1 MKTVITALLI
11 LVCFNL
17 KAQDSSYNA
26 TIRFNLTDSVENDI
40 TFKRKATFEAM
51 IYNQR
56 VNSIALQFAI
66 DFFAADGTRRMK
78 SAKGYAKEVIVSTS
92 NYVVTSTGAWVGTE
106 AQMLAAYGTLKIPG
120 NIDSGYV
127 KITGSKFYQLSTPCT
142 SEYDWFISKIDA
154 TNKISTVIRNIG
166 QREAAA
172 GKLN

>member
-1 MKTVITALLI
+1 MKKVITAILI
-11 LVCFNL
+11 LVSL
-17 KAQDSSYNA
+17 TTQAQDSSYNA

-66 DFFAADGTRRMK
+66 DFFAADGNRKMK
-78 SAKGYAKEVIVSTS
+78 SAKGYAKEIIVGTN

-106 AQMLAAYGTLKIPG
+106 QQMLSLYGVHKNGNVDSPYLKIA
-120 NIDSGYV
+120 
-127 KITGSKFYQLSTPCT
+127 GSKFYELTTPCI
-142 SEYDWFISKIDA
+142 SEYDWLISKIDA
-154 TNKISTVIRNIG
+154 SNKISTVIRNIG

>member
-26 TIRFNLTDSVENDI
+26 TIKFNLTDSVENGI
-40 TFKRKATFEAM
+40 TFQRKAEFEAM

-66 DFFAADGTRRMK
+66 SFFNSDGTKKMR
-78 SAKGYAKEVIVSTS
+78 SAKGYAKEIIVGTN

-106 AQMLAAYGTLKIPG
+106 SEMLSAYGVHKNGNVDSPYLKIL
-120 NIDSGYV
+120 
-127 KITGSKFYQLSTPCT
+127 GSKFYQLTTPCQT
-142 SEYDWFISKIDA
+142 EYDWLISKIDA
-154 TNKISTVIRNIG
+154 SNKISTVIKNIG
-166 QREAAA
+166 QREASA
-172 GKLN
+172 GKLD